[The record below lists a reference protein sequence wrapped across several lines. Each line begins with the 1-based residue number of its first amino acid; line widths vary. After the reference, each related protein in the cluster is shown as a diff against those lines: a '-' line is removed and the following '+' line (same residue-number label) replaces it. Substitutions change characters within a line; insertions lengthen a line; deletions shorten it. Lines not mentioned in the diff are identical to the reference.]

1 MVPAILSALY
11 SDRPSQKPSHYHDCH
26 QILFVTGGS
35 AQVLVDGK
43 RYDAREGDLVLF
55 SRFEQ
60 HSVTAGSEGYCRYV
74 LQLDPRLPAAG
85 EARYRLFSILYNRP
99 AGFRHVLP
107 TGDSAPEFV
116 RLFRQILEEQS
127 RQLPLSQE
135 MLELLLQQ
143 LMVSVCRC
151 CPQPPAL
158 AEGCYETVS
167 SIQSRLERDYRERLS
182 LEALAGEFGL
192 SASYLSHLFKRVTGT
207 SVMGYLQSCR
217 LAAAKRCLAQ
227 TSMSIGQIVESCGF
241 SDSSNFSRLFRSAN
255 GCTPSRFRE
264 LHRE

>member
-1 MVPAILSALY
+1 MGPVIVSAGY
-11 SDRPSQKPSHYHDCH
+11 SDRPSQKPRHYHDCH
-26 QILFVTGGS
+26 QILFITGGS
-35 AQVLVDGK
+35 AQVLVDGQ
-43 RYDAREGDLVLF
+43 RYEARAGDLVLF

-60 HSVTAGSEGYCRYV
+60 HSVVDHSDGYCRYV
-74 LQLDPRLPAAG
+74 LQIDPRLPAPG
-85 EARYRLFSILYNRP
+85 EARYKLFSILFNRP

-107 TGDSAPEFV
+107 TGDSAPEFA
-116 RLFRQILEEQS
+116 RLFGQIMEERS
-127 RQLPLSQE
+127 RQLPMAQE

-167 SIQSRLERDYRERLS
+167 RIQSRLERDYREQFT
-182 LEALAGEFGL
+182 LEALAGEYGL

-227 TSMSIGQIVESCGF
+227 TSLSVGQIVECCGF
-241 SDSSNFSRLFRSAN
+241 SDSSNFSRLFRAVN